1 MISTC
6 GAWCRLTGCEHV
18 CILPHLSPFTDG
30 ETEAQN
36 GRDLP
41 MILNPQLLVVF
52 LEEGNFIFFIS
63 LSPPP
68 NSWLSP
74 GFFIT
79 HVTLLLKTPQSPTGP
94 HAFSLISRPSG
105 PYLHLPPR
113 VQPLVHL
120 TSLSFSFTAL
130 LASPPQCCRL
140 GHHIV
145 PPWGHLWGSWTPS
158 PPIFPCCISAGPLL
172 PCLLVSWASLGIL
185 VCGNPAPA
193 SPPSLPPGAPLSSVP
208 QPHHSQALVFFWK
221 LLGVLERQEAA
232 VGQCLLCKFA
242 PCGRHVHPP
251 QGPR

>member
-1 MISTC
+1 M
-6 GAWCRLTGCEHV
+6 
-18 CILPHLSPFTDG
+18 
-30 ETEAQN
+30 
-36 GRDLP
+36 
-41 MILNPQLLVVF
+41 
-52 LEEGNFIFFIS
+52 S

-94 HAFSLISRPSG
+94 HAFSLISCPPG

-130 LASPPQCCRL
+130 LASPPQRCRL

-158 PPIFPCCISAGPLL
+158 PHLPLL
-172 PCLLVSWASLGIL
+172 HLSRSPVALSPGLLGIPRHPHLWKSCPSISSIPSSRGPTEFCAPAPSQPSSGFLLEAPGSLGEAGG
-185 VCGNPAPA
+185 C
-193 SPPSLPPGAPLSSVP
+193 SWSVP
-208 QPHHSQALVFFWK
+208 ALQICT
-221 LLGVLERQEAA
+221 LRAPRAPTPEA
-232 VGQCLLCKFA
+232 
-242 PCGRHVHPP
+242 
-251 QGPR
+251 